1 MEQNTISKSLILD
14 VLKHVLYNIIVYYL
28 FVLPVDLWKKS
39 VIRLHNQRTEGK
51 LKINS
56 SKRWP
61 FLSFLVAFF
70 FEFLIDTSIFLC
82 YILGPIGLVLGFL
95 GMVSN
100 SFTAAVGGLVVGA
113 IGVLWSPVIFTL
125 QGEFLRMSLLP
136 IKKFILWCDK
146 PPQHLDIDM
155 RNKH

>member
-1 MEQNTISKSLILD
+1 MDQNTISKSLIID
-14 VLKHVLYNIIVYYL
+14 VLKNVLYNIIVYYL
-28 FVLPVDLWKKS
+28 FILPVDLWKKS

-113 IGVLWSPVIFTL
+113 IGVLWLPVIFTL

>member
-1 MEQNTISKSLILD
+1 MDQNTISKSLIID

-28 FVLPVDLWKKS
+28 FILPVDLWRKS

-113 IGVLWSPVIFTL
+113 IGVLWLPVIFTL

-146 PPQHLDIDM
+146 PPQHLDES
-155 RNKH
+155 RSFL

>member
-1 MEQNTISKSLILD
+1 MEQNTFSKSLIID
-14 VLKHVLYNIIVYYL
+14 VLKHVLYNIIVYYA
-28 FVLPVDLWKKS
+28 FVLPIDLWKKS

-51 LKINS
+51 LKIDS

-70 FEFLIDTSIFLC
+70 FEFLIDAQIFLC
-82 YILGPIGLVLGFL
+82 YTLGPIVLLIGFL
-95 GMVSN
+95 AGATQDFGAALILL
-100 SFTAAVGGLVVGA
+100 FTGTLTLFWTP
-113 IGVLWSPVIFTL
+113 VLFTL

>member
-1 MEQNTISKSLILD
+1 MEQNTFSKSLIID
-14 VLKHVLYNIIVYYL
+14 VLKHVLYNFIVYYL
-28 FVLPVDLWKKS
+28 FVLPIDLWKKS

-51 LKINS
+51 LKIDS

-70 FEFLIDTSIFLC
+70 FEFLIDTQIFLC
-82 YILGPIGLVLGFL
+82 YILGPIILLLGFL
-95 GMVSN
+95 VSVSD
-100 SFTAAVGGLVVGA
+100 SFVGAVGGLVVGA
-113 IGVLWSPVIFTL
+113 LGIFWLPVIFTL

>member
-1 MEQNTISKSLILD
+1 MEQNTFSKSLIID

-70 FEFLIDTSIFLC
+70 FEFIIDTSIFLC
-82 YILGPIGLVLGFL
+82 YILGPIILALGFL
-95 GMVSN
+95 GTVSD
-100 SFTAAVGGLVVGA
+100 SFTGAVGGLVVGA
-113 IGVLWSPVIFTL
+113 LVVLWLPITL
-125 QGEFLRMSLLP
+125 TLYGELLRISLLP

-155 RNKH
+155 KNKN